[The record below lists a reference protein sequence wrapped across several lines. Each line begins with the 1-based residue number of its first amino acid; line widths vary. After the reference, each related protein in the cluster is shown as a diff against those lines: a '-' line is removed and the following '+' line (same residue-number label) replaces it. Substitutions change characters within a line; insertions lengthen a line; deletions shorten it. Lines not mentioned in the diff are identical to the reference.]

1 VAYLCSYV
9 DTTVYC
15 LPQTCYLYF
24 LVDLQQELFDMFLFL
39 MNNKSC
45 FDNNTILS
53 VLNTVLFDFN
63 IVPRES
69 GIFFLH

>member
-15 LPQTCYLYF
+15 LHQTCYLYF